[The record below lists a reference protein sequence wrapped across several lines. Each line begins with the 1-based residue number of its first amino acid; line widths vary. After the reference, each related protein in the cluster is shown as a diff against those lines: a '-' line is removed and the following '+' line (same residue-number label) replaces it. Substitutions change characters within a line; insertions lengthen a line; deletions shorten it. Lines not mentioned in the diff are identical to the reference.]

1 MFNYKCS
8 LGANQDPGVTESLHS
23 QRRNWVD
30 QGEIKGKNWSSKS
43 PSTVDRGIEE
53 KQKLFDG
60 WRNERRWR
68 IAKTF
73 SVVIFI
79 CYYCPYVI
87 VKFNHNLWLK
97 KALEELLLLFQ
108 F

>member
-30 QGEIKGKNWSSKS
+30 KGEIKRKNWSCKNPSKI
-43 PSTVDRGIEE
+43 DWGIEE

-60 WRNERRWR
+60 WRNESCWR
-68 IAKTF
+68 IA
-73 SVVIFI
+73 
-79 CYYCPYVI
+79 
-87 VKFNHNLWLK
+87 
-97 KALEELLLLFQ
+97 
-108 F
+108 